1 MTDRLVYGRIDGL
14 QDRIQKLERT
24 VAAVVVATG
33 VTLPDEL
40 ALEPPADPIADE
52 VAVLLRAGKRTQA
65 IKVAVDRLGLT
76 LIDASAYVG
85 EVESTL

>member
-24 VAAVVVATG
+24 VAAVVEATG

-40 ALEPPADPIADE
+40 ALEPPPDPIADE